1 MAISI
6 RDRNDPIQTNPYDD
20 MGGWLN
26 YVYGEGGPPQAN
38 LGDIGGAME
47 LFGPSVYGKYGLQ
60 DLSSG
65 LSYDEWARQGANAG
79 LGYQLGERGTNER
92 GDSGDWLYLTQNG
105 QRTGDRA
112 LQIDTPYDFVK
123 EALLPGAA
131 LLGGGYLLAGLG
143 GAGAA
148 AGGASGAG
156 SAGAAGTS
164 TLGASLTPTAVA
176 PFTAAPISA
185 ALPTVAEL
193 GFGALG
199 AGAGAAGLG
208 ALMTPTSVPPFV
220 ADPISASLPSVPS
233 IGGAGGLAGFGNA
246 LGKLGSLG
254 NAATA
259 IGGVLGAVEGG
270 KGQSATQENR
280 LDPRIAQYLFGTGY
294 GDQNSLLGA
303 AQKQWQQNP
312 TGLNP
317 LQTQALEMQ
326 KNYLQSPEYTQ
337 GFQQMRNVAQGLLS
351 NQAASNP
358 FTSGQIGLL
367 SKTADYNPASLYA
380 GRGLLR

>member
-6 RDRNDPIQTNPYDD
+6 RDRNEPVQTNPYDD
-20 MGGWLN
+20 MGGWLQ

-38 LGDIGGAME
+38 LGEIGGAME

-65 LSYDEWARQGANAG
+65 ALSYDEWARQGANAG

-112 LQIDTPYDFVK
+112 LQIDTPYDYLK
-123 EALLPGAA
+123 EAILPAA
-131 LLGGGYLLAGLG
+131 AVLGGGYLLAGLG

-148 AGGASGAG
+148 AGASGAG
-156 SAGAAGTS
+156 GAGAAGAS

-185 ALPTVAEL
+185 SLPTVGGL
-193 GFGALG
+193 GFGTL
-199 AGAGAAGLG
+199 GAGAAGLG
-208 ALMTPTSVPPFV
+208 ASMTPTAVPSFT
-220 ADPISASLPSVPS
+220 AQPISSALPSVPS
-233 IGGAGGLAGFGNA
+233 APSALSGGSSL
-246 LGKLGSLG
+246 LGSLG
-254 NAATA
+254 TVGNVVKA
-259 IGGVLGAVEGG
+259 IGGVAGAIDAGS
-270 KGQSATQENR
+270 GQSATQENR

-358 FTSGQIGLL
+358 FTSGQMGLL